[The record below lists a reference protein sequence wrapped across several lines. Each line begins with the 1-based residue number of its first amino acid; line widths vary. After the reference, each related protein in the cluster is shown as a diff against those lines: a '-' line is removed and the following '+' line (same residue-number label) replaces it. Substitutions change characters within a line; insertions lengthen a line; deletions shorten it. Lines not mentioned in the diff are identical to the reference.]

1 MIDALRNKSNWVI
14 GLLIFALVA
23 IFTYINIPF
32 ILPFILAG
40 IFALGLNDFINRHA
54 KKQKLPRWL
63 VITLVMLSG
72 LAIFWIPIFLATYR
86 IVSIAK
92 MPENLSSGH
101 MADQLAALKNLA
113 VDLVQKVSDF
123 IGVDLTSPVREMLD
137 NILHKA
143 GAFLFEASSQ
153 FISSAPSVIF
163 NTLLFLLFLVVLLAQ
178 ASDFKKF
185 VIKYSPLEEPLTE
198 KFVQVLKISCST
210 TLFSTFV
217 IGVIQATI
225 IGLGS
230 LIFKEGDF
238 WIVTPV
244 TFVLSFIPVIGA
256 SPVGFVLA
264 ILAFIG
270 GRTGSGIGMT
280 IFSIISG
287 SIDNVLKPM
296 LMGGKDIKVSP
307 LIGFT
312 CVLGAIIM
320 LGLPGLLIGPVIMN
334 VFVRMTPLLI
344 PELKNSKGASL

>member
-1 MIDALRNKSNWVI
+1 MIEALRNKSNWVVGI
-14 GLLIFALVA
+14 LLFALFAV
-23 IFTYINIPF
+23 FLYIN
-32 ILPFILAG
+32 LPFLLPFTIAG
-40 IFALGLNDFINRHA
+40 VFALGLNDFINRQAH
-54 KKQKLPRWL
+54 KRKLPRWV

-72 LAIFWIPIFLATYR
+72 LAIFWVPICLATYR
-86 IVSIAK
+86 IVTITK
-92 MPENLSSGH
+92 MPENLSSGRL
-101 MADQLAALKNLA
+101 AEQLAALKNFA
-113 VDLVQKVSDF
+113 VGLVQKVSDF
-123 IGVDLTSPVREMLD
+123 TGIDLTSPVRETLD

-143 GAFLFEASSQ
+143 GAFAFEASSQ
-153 FISSAPSVIF
+153 FISSAPTVVF

-178 ASDFKKF
+178 ANGLKKF
-185 VIKYSPLEEPLTE
+185 VIKYSPLEESLTE
-198 KFVQVLKISCST
+198 KFTQVLKISCST

-230 LIFKEGDF
+230 LVFSEGDF

-270 GRTGSGIGMT
+270 GRTGSGIGMVV
-280 IFSIISG
+280 FSLVAG

-296 LMGGKDIKVSP
+296 MVGGKDLNVSP
-307 LIGFT
+307 VIGFT
-312 CVLGAIIM
+312 CVVGAILT

-334 VFVRMTPLLI
+334 VFARMTPLLI
-344 PELKNSKGASL
+344 PELKKGPQS